1 VPRSEI
7 APEDPG
13 PIAQSIHDKLV
24 DALSPIALEVIDE
37 SHQHSGKRRET
48 HFKVVIV
55 ADAFDGVSLVKRH
68 RKINE
73 ALAEELSGGVHAL
86 SIFAYTAQQWSDR
99 GGTVPTSPPCR
110 GGSKSLSTSGT

>member
-1 VPRSEI
+1 MPRSEI
-7 APEDPG
+7 APENPG

-24 DALSPIALEVIDE
+24 DALTPVALEVIDE
-37 SHQHSGKRRET
+37 SHQHSGPKKET

-73 ALAEELSGGVHAL
+73 TLAAELSGGVHAL
-86 SIFAYTAQQWSDR
+86 SIFAYTERQWRDR
-99 GGTVPTSPPCR
+99 GGAVPSSPPCR
-110 GGSKSLSTSGT
+110 GGSKPR